1 MKTTIGYSRLKNL
14 WVTLFSFFFV
24 FTWATFQ
31 IRRVEIRVM
40 RNSNG
45 SDTQHR
51 NFGREEFRDRQKPT
65 TAQKWKAIKSKQ
77 HEWFCIRVFSF
88 RQVLSSSIHHLPLC
102 TKLRLHILLK
112 VEIQLDINAL
122 LSHEPLVLF
131 SRKGHNHLEF
141 QSTPSKKT
149 RSNLHFVIF
158 LHSEEIWTKS
168 WLAVGRG

>member
-1 MKTTIGYSRLKNL
+1 MVLIHNTGTLAGKNSAIVINQPRLRNEKQSNPNDTIFL
-14 WVTLFSFFFV
+14 FV
-24 FTWATFQ
+24 F
-31 IRRVEIRVM
+31 
-40 RNSNG
+40 
-45 SDTQHR
+45 
-51 NFGREEFRDRQKPT
+51 
-65 TAQKWKAIKSKQ
+65 
-77 HEWFCIRVFSF
+77 FSF

-112 VEIQLDINAL
+112 VEIQLYINAL

-149 RSNLHFVIF
+149 RLNLHFVIF

-168 WLAVGRG
+168 